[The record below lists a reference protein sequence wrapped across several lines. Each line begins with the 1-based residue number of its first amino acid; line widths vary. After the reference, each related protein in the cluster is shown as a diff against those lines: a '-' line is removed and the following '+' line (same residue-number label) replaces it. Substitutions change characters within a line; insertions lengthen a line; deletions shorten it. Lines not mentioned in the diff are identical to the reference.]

1 VSTRT
6 WNVYRHSQNG
16 KKKTK
21 KQKEKKKYGTN
32 ITIDKITHAT
42 ARWLE
47 KN

>member
-1 VSTRT
+1 MFTDTRKT
-6 WNVYRHSQNG
+6 V
-16 KKKTK
+16 KKTK
-21 KQKEKKKYGTN
+21 KKKEKKKYGTN